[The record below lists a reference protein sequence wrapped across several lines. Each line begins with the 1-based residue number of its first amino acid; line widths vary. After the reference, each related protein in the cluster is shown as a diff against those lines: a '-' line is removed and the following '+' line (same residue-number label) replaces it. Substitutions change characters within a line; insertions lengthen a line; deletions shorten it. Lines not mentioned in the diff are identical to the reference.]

1 MAMTRACVLC
11 GGVGAARFLTGLVRV
26 IPPEDIGCIVN
37 TGDDI
42 DVWGARVC
50 PDVDI
55 VTYTLAGI
63 VDRDKGWGVAG
74 DTFTCLEAMVRL
86 KEMGWFRLGDAD
98 LALSLVR
105 TQLLGAGRELEDAIA
120 EIVHRLGVVPTIVP
134 MSNERVE
141 TRVTT
146 PAGEMSFEEYF
157 VREGCRP
164 EVRKVRYAG
173 ADIARPSRG
182 AGRLIRESDV
192 PLIAP
197 SNPLAS
203 IGPILAVPG
212 MRELVETFN
221 GPRIAVSPLIGGKT
235 IKGPADRMLRA
246 AGFPPSVE
254 GLATFYDGLI
264 DGFVI
269 DEVDSSSIP
278 VLEGRGLAVHA
289 LPSLMDTPAR
299 AEAVARGAL
308 KLAEEIE
315 RP

>member
-1 MAMTRACVLC
+1 VAMTRACVLC

-26 IPPEDIGCIVN
+26 ISPEDIGCIVN

-63 VDRDKGWGVAG
+63 VDRDKGWGVTG
-74 DTFTCLEAMVRL
+74 DTFTCLESMGRL
-86 KEMGWFRLGDAD
+86 GEMDWFRLGDAD
-98 LALSLVR
+98 FALSLVR
-105 TQLLGAGRELEDAIA
+105 TQLLGIGRDLEDATT
-120 EIVHRLGVVPTIVP
+120 ELVHRLGVTPTIVP

-146 PAGEMSFEEYF
+146 PASEISFEEYF

-173 ADIARPSRG
+173 ADTARPSRG
-182 AGRLIRESDV
+182 AERLLRESDV
-192 PLIAP
+192 LFIAP

-212 MRELVETFN
+212 MRELVGTFN
-221 GPRIAVSPLIGGKT
+221 GPRIAISPLIAGRT
-235 IKGPADRMLRA
+235 VKGPADRMLRA
-246 AGFPPSVE
+246 AGFPQSVE
-254 GLATFYDGLI
+254 GLAMFYDGLI

-269 DEVDSSSIP
+269 DKVDSSSAP
-278 VLEGRGLAVHA
+278 LLEGRGLAVRA

-308 KLAEEIE
+308 ELAKEVE